1 MSLMMIKPKKYS
13 KYPVFSYLEAYRLID
28 RFESILE
35 SVACAKDPQT
45 TFADSKIS
53 VKDILDVKAIVSEEL
68 SWSMDKKLNAIW
80 CAEEGEL
87 FPDSDALA
95 KKQHGNPHIKEIT
108 KPDSKEHCIEA
119 FKEATEW
126 AKKGKRELEAI
137 NETPQLADE
146 SPMTDW
152 PDVEDDME

>member
-1 MSLMMIKPKKYS
+1 MIKPKKYS
-13 KYPVFSYLEAYRLID
+13 KYPVFSYSEAYRLID
-28 RFESILE
+28 RFETILE

-45 TFADSKIS
+45 TFTKSKIS
-53 VKDILDVKAIVSEEL
+53 VEDILDAMAIVTEEL
-68 SWSMDKKLNAIW
+68 SWSMDKKLDAIW

-87 FPDSDALA
+87 FPDSSALA
-95 KKQHGNPHIKEIT
+95 KKQHGNPYIKEIT
-108 KPDSKEHCIEA
+108 GVLSKEHRIEA

-126 AKKGKRELEAI
+126 AREGKRELDAAKKNI
-137 NETPQLADE
+137 NEKPQPADE

>member
-1 MSLMMIKPKKYS
+1 MGLMMIKPKKYS
-13 KYPVFSYLEAYRLID
+13 KYPVFSYSETYRLID
-28 RFESILE
+28 RFETILE
-35 SVACAKDPQT
+35 SIACAKDPQAM
-45 TFADSKIS
+45 FVNSKIS
-53 VKDILDVKAIVSEEL
+53 VEDILNAKEIVTEEL

-108 KPDSKEHCIEA
+108 RSTSKEHRIEA

-126 AKKGKRELEAI
+126 AKKGKRKLKVI
-137 NETPQLADE
+137 DETPQPADE